1 MTSSRTASGGTPV
14 EPAAAPE
21 LARLEVALSALVR
34 WSESKYT
41 RAEVTRL
48 SGCDVPPSAL
58 RLLEHFDVAG
68 AMRVSDIADCLRV
81 DVSTVSLQLRRLKA
95 DRLVS
100 RQPDL
105 ADGRSGT
112 IAITPDGRRVLER
125 VRAARRDLLAEAFAQ
140 AAPGE
145 LGRAADVLI
154 RLQDH
159 MLAGITTAGPGAA
172 AGPGPAPG

>member
-1 MTSSRTASGGTPV
+1 MTSSRTASGATPV
-14 EPAAAPE
+14 QPAAAPA

-34 WSESKYT
+34 WSESKHT
-41 RAEVTRL
+41 RAEVARL

-95 DRLVS
+95 DQLVS

-105 ADGRSGT
+105 ADGRSGM
-112 IAITPDGRRVLER
+112 IAITPDGRQVLER
-125 VRAARRDLLAEAFAQ
+125 VRAARRGLLAEAFAQ
-140 AAPGE
+140 AAPDE

-154 RLQDH
+154 RIQDH
-159 MLAGITTAGPGAA
+159 MLAGTAA
-172 AGPGPAPG
+172 AGPGATAAPGPAPD